1 MDPNWSL
8 ISEILITMRIY
19 DKKYVVN
26 PDNFPDYCN
35 EELQDHVIFL
45 KEIGLIDSTSNSSEK
60 KCEIPHFLTNEGEKI
75 TEKLMDDYYAKLS

>member
-26 PDNFPDYCN
+26 PDNFPEYCS
-35 EELQDHVIFL
+35 EELDDHLSFL
-45 KEIGLIDSTSNSSEK
+45 KEIGLIDSTSNSSDK
-60 KCEIPHFLTNEGEKI
+60 KCDIPHFLTNEGEKI
-75 TEKLMDDYYAKLS
+75 TEKLMDDYYAQLS